1 MKKYLLL
8 ILMLAWAINVFSQE
22 DTSRLTQADYLKK
35 SKNQKTLGKI
45 LSGGGAA
52 MFVTGI
58 LVITDDA
65 AHAVG
70 NFLNPNPPPDKNNA
84 VLSDVLIV
92 AGIASIIASV
102 PVFISAGSNRRKA
115 ASISF
120 KLEKMPVMQKQSQV
134 IRSFAA
140 VSFSIAFNQK

>member
-1 MKKYLLL
+1 MLLL
-8 ILMLAWAINVFSQE
+8 SWFINVFSQE
-22 DTSRLTQADYLKK
+22 DTSSPLTKTDYLKK

-45 LSGGGAA
+45 LLGGGTA
-52 MFVTGI
+52 MFLTGI

-84 VLSDVLIV
+84 VLSDVLFV
-92 AGIASIIASV
+92 VGGASIIASI
-102 PVFISAGSNRRKA
+102 PLFISAGDNKRKA

-120 KLEKMPVMQKQSQV
+120 KLEKMPVLQKQSPV
-134 IRSFAA
+134 NRSFVA